1 MYKRVLLA
9 YDGSREGR
17 RALREGALLAKRSG
31 AEVFVLAITAPMAS
45 VDPMGAPLPPPEE
58 HEQIL
63 REGLAKAAEFGL
75 KAKGEVVTGQP
86 VDIIRK
92 YANGWKA
99 DLVVVGHRKRQL
111 LERWWSGPSHAV
123 LSDHLNCS
131 LLISLN
137 QIDEARAMLELAEM
151 EGDAAA
157 TGG

>member
-1 MYKRVLLA
+1 MYKRILLA

-17 RALREGALLAKRSG
+17 RALREGALWAKRSG

-45 VDPMGAPLPPPEE
+45 VDPMGAPLPPTGE
-58 HEQIL
+58 HEEIL

-86 VDIIRK
+86 VDIIRR

-111 LERWWSGPSHAV
+111 LERWWSGPSHSV

-137 QIDEARAMLELAEM
+137 QID
-151 EGDAAA
+151 DAAA
-157 TGG
+157 MRELATMEGEAARMGG

>member
-17 RALREGALLAKRSG
+17 RALREGALWAKRSG

-45 VDPMGAPLPPPEE
+45 VDPSSAPPPPEE
-58 HEQIL
+58 QEEIL

-75 KAKGEVVTGQP
+75 KAKGEVVSGQP
-86 VDIIRK
+86 VDIIKR

-137 QIDEARAMLELAEM
+137 TIDDATAAAELARM
-151 EGDAAA
+151 EKA
-157 TGG
+157 